1 MRPRSSPAAV
11 VGELA
16 SAGGGEVLAVVACAE
31 RRAALAGERVTLAD
45 AAVLEAEPEL
55 AARFEHVVF
64 VDPPQFEHV
73 EELAT
78 AGEGY
83 VHLAWGEAEHRFSR
97 AMLDEQLARR
107 EVLIATF
114 RDLRDAG
121 EASGEE
127 LLAALRGSGRFARSP
142 VTAARCLRVLG
153 ELELV
158 RGAAEAGGGRV
169 GVVSSEGTE
178 LERSPAY
185 RAYGARHQE
194 ALRYLERRK
203 NP

>member
-1 MRPRSSPAAV
+1 M
-11 VGELA
+11 
-16 SAGGGEVLAVVACAE
+16 
-31 RRAALAGERVTLAD
+31 TLAD
-45 AAVLEAEPEL
+45 AAVLEAEPGL
-55 AARFEHVVF
+55 AAGFEHVVF

-73 EELAT
+73 EQLAM

-83 VHLAWGEAEHRFSR
+83 VHLAWGEAEHRFAC
-97 AMLDEQLARR
+97 AMLAEQLARR
-107 EVLIATF
+107 ETLIAAF

-121 EASGEE
+121 EAGGEE
-127 LLAALRGSGRFARSP
+127 LLAALRGSGRFPRSP

-158 RGAAEAGGGRV
+158 QGTADGGGGRV